1 VANPTI
7 WLTPQQAA
15 EYAKCDPV
23 TLRRAVQRGLLIAY
37 RINGGRRVRY
47 RAEDLDQWL
56 YAYPVAVAS

>member
-1 VANPTI
+1 MANPTV
-7 WLTPQQAA
+7 WLTQQQAA

-47 RAEDLDQWL
+47 RAEDIDQWL
-56 YAYPVAVAS
+56 YAYPVAP